1 MRRTSARRSVVA
13 TMLAS
18 IATVVAMLAPS
29 AAQAAEYYELAQ
41 QTMGPSYCPGAYQSL
56 TVWKKGV
63 QENQIWSTTSS
74 GGGGWDQYCQV
85 GTTLTQVLYLV
96 NSSGAVAV
104 NYGATTATVTSNY
117 YTTNAIK
124 NVSYSTPVGWSWHL
138 HSYTCYQGA
147 CSRLH
152 VAAIFRIGPGTTSA
166 DWQVVTQ
173 VV

>member
-1 MRRTSARRSVVA
+1 MRKTSARRSAAATLLASVA
-13 TMLAS
+13 TVL
-18 IATVVAMLAPS
+18 TLLAPG

-41 QTMGPSYCPGAYQSL
+41 QTIGPSYCPGANQSL

-63 QENQIWSTTSS
+63 QENQIWSSTNS
-74 GGGGWDQYCQV
+74 GGVGLDQYCQV

-104 NYGATTATVTSNY
+104 NYGATTATVTNNS
-117 YTTNAIK
+117 YTTSANR

-138 HSYTCYQGA
+138 HSYTCYQGS
-147 CSRLH
+147 CSRVH
-152 VAAIFRIGPGTTSA
+152 VAAVFRVGPGTTSA

-173 VV
+173 IA